1 MMAQKR
7 DIELPSIGLDICEI
21 VNDGPSMLD
30 ENIIPVSIWGQ
41 LIILLSRTFL
51 QMSRNR
57 SVIIIQFLH
66 HFASGLLIGGI
77 FFKLGSD
84 GNQTMAIF
92 KYILS
97 VNVFFMY
104 TYVMVPVLVCKFWFR
119 YKSVKKTEGC
129 IGFLVPLEVKM
140 MEREYFNRWYSLK
153 AYYMCFSL
161 AALPLMVS
169 SKTL

>member
-1 MMAQKR
+1 MLSVIEIIQSNPETISTLSTSIQNGKNNMMVQKR
-7 DIELPSIGLDICEI
+7 DIVLPSIGLDLCEI
-21 VNDGPSMLD
+21 VNDGPSIQD
-30 ENIIPVSIWGQ
+30 ENIIFPVSIWGQ
-41 LIILLSRTFL
+41 LFILLSRTFL

-84 GNQTMAIF
+84 GSQTMAIF

-104 TYVMVPVLVCKFWFR
+104 TYVMVPVLVCKF
-119 YKSVKKTEGC
+119 
-129 IGFLVPLEVKM
+129 
-140 MEREYFNRWYSLK
+140 
-153 AYYMCFSL
+153 
-161 AALPLMVS
+161 
-169 SKTL
+169 